1 LTWLEF
7 ILSYENYYILIAKI
21 FIALISIRIA
31 SYIIIF
37 QLTSIKEWLVA
48 KRLEKDSQNET
59 ISTLIKTISNTNL
72 DCSFQNQQQ
81 QQNTSDEEEETLK
94 NQHEETPNLTSFLSP
109 RKTYQFTS
117 TPIKPNMKLDR
128 QLKPSVLPSMEVT
141 QEQLVS
147 KIADFI
153 KDLKTETKNIDKE
166 YGFSSNNNNSIKNSN
181 KILYDSTQYPNSLS
195 KRTILNQSK
204 V

>member
-1 LTWLEF
+1 M
-7 ILSYENYYILIAKI
+7 
-21 FIALISIRIA
+21 
-31 SYIIIF
+31 
-37 QLTSIKEWLVA
+37 TSIKEWLVA